1 MATYHFFSVIFI
13 PKNLEKIA
21 KVRITVSLKY
31 YPKNIF
37 AEKHG
42 RSFEVSLKMNF
53 QHKFKKLTDIF
64 MLFTVP

>member
-31 YPKNIF
+31 YPENIF

-42 RSFEVSLKMNF
+42 GILK
-53 QHKFKKLTDIF
+53 
-64 MLFTVP
+64 